1 MQILHKKMPS
11 STQHRRAEAAETDG
25 EASQTEGEVEEAEAA
40 VPPPAATT
48 RNRPRTA
55 VAGRRSRSGRA
66 SNGGNGIAASER
78 MRNGDVRPLSKAEE
92 EGAEAVPE
100 NIPSIVEIK

>member
-1 MQILHKKMPS
+1 MRILHKKMPS
-11 STQHRRAEAAETDG
+11 STQRRRAEAAEADG
-25 EASQTEGEVEEAEAA
+25 EASQTEGEVEEAEA

-78 MRNGDVRPLSKAEE
+78 MRNGDARPLSKAEE

>member
-1 MQILHKKMPS
+1 MPS
-11 STQHRRAEAAETDG
+11 STQRRRAEAAETDG
-25 EASQTEGEVEEAEAA
+25 EASQTEGEEAEAAAA

-55 VAGRRSRSGRA
+55 VAGRRSRSGKA
-66 SNGGNGIAASER
+66 SNGGNGIAASEIER
-78 MRNGDVRPLSKAEE
+78 MRNGDARPLSKAEE